1 MRVGLCLRACFA
13 CLLARLWRP
22 PALIRA
28 LVLHMVCAYR
38 YRCLLT
44 SRPEGMGKLLE
55 DFIDKKQKQAFDPH
69 RGEAEVFVRNLCN
82 SNLCRRVATPFFPLV
97 M

>member
-1 MRVGLCLRACFA
+1 
-13 CLLARLWRP
+13 
-22 PALIRA
+22 
-28 LVLHMVCAYR
+28 
-38 YRCLLT
+38 
-44 SRPEGMGKLLE
+44 MGKLLE